1 MKHYHSFAPFVLC
14 LFLAMVTFVSPVSAA
29 DETYDLWDG
38 TTSAV
43 TAVGTTYTIHSAKEL
58 AWIAEQNDAEG
69 GFAGKTIVLDANIDL
84 NGSNRMRVWMP
95 IGSEAH
101 PFAGVFNGQHHL
113 LRGLGSINAEDGV
126 GLFGHVA
133 AAGVIKDLGI
143 SGGRIVAVGQRRV
156 GALAGVCAGQI
167 SGCWSM
173 AEIAMSGNVTGGL
186 IGEMKASGSLSDSY
200 CSCLIRN
207 AGDTVGVLI
216 GMNAGSLTRAYTTG
230 YAKNGC
236 AFVGASASGAS
247 YTRCYYDRKLYF
259 QEPGALSSGLIAIN
273 DTYEMFN
280 CLLGDSHWKTNN
292 MRYPELTGFVG
303 KDASSLSVAAVYV
316 DTICKKPVN
325 HANDLTVDL
334 LVDTVGGI
342 EWSTQEIQGS
352 EWINFNENHVT
363 VVRPCA
369 ETDVLTTAQL
379 RDEKKTV
386 YFRPRRVE
394 ELKVGIFA
402 GKQLKATVCWGGDKQ
417 ISKAVSVKLAEDGWG
432 EHHYMV
438 VRFGY
443 DGSGN
448 MYPIDTICTDATEN
462 NFLSWYNGEA
472 ILGDSVGDFVLR
484 AYVHDERCVPDWM
497 LCDGRVN
504 YTVLPE
510 FHAGKIPTQWD
521 TLYMSNGK
529 ARVTITEIEPASGG
543 DGKYSY
549 AWRLSA
555 NAASFIAK
563 TGADGNLSYD
573 MTAPATKK
581 TFYRYANDS
590 TGCGGMNS
598 EGVYTV
604 TIFEEFIAGAV
615 SALSKR
621 FYCSVEEA
629 QTKSI
634 SATPATGGS
643 GTYMYQWYIE
653 SGSTLTPIPGATDCN
668 LPLNKVSLVAGGD
681 YVFVRFAKDDTR
693 FTEWTRCDKQQVV
706 HVMQDLAPGAIETG
720 DRGHRCVD
728 PDATTIT
735 ITVNE
740 TTAATGESSMMQY
753 RWIRINGEEE
763 VTVGNT
769 ASLSYNWKIDDSN
782 SFIQYTYVRE
792 VKHGDCEWKRSA
804 GALTE
809 EYGIRDK
816 GEIRKTVCNSQMPFT
831 MHWKDSKG
839 NDKSH
844 TFAADGETWK
854 VTDDY
859 NAKGCPA
866 DTTITISVAERPLIS
881 TETEANFCQ
890 KENKIYIYFD
900 QTAGDADMFNILYSD
915 DFAKCMGREDTM
927 GYVSAP
933 GTIIIRNVPPIP
945 EGNHYLDVQVG
956 ISGGAYTLLDVECYS
971 PVTRVNIVA
980 SLGGYMHSKFSRVLY
995 VDNNPNNGEVPAPK
1009 LHFTAY
1015 QWYKN
1020 GVAVEGATDQYYQEN
1035 GNELKGVYYVR
1046 LTDDSGKT
1054 YRSCD
1059 KEMPDET
1066 AVTSTSL
1073 SPTIYPVPALAG
1085 EPVTLTC
1092 YRGEVEIYTCTGD
1105 VVQRAQCTE
1114 NAITL
1119 AAPNTTGIYYV
1130 RIIHEDGSMQ
1140 TEKLIVK

>member
-1 MKHYHSFAPFVLC
+1 MKNLHSVVRYALMLLLGLVVCVNSLY
-14 LFLAMVTFVSPVSAA
+14 SAN
-29 DETYDLWDG
+29 EVYDVWDG

-43 TAVGTTYTIHSAKEL
+43 TVVGTTYTIHSAEEL

-69 GFAGKTIVLDANIDL
+69 GFAGKTIVLAANIDL
-84 NGSNRMRVWMP
+84 NGSNRMRVWTP

-101 PFAGVFNGQHHL
+101 PFAGVLDGQHHL

-186 IGEMKASGSLSDSY
+186 IGELQAGGTLSDSY
-200 CSCLIRN
+200 CCCLIRN

-216 GMNAGSLTRAYTTG
+216 GKNAGSLTRAYTTG

-236 AFVGASASGAS
+236 AFVGASASSAA

-259 QEPGALSSGLIAIN
+259 QEPGVLSSGLVAIN

-280 CLLGDSHWKTNN
+280 CLNGDSHWQTNSK
-292 MRYPELTGFVG
+292 RYPELIGFVG
-303 KDASSLSVAAVYV
+303 TDASSLSVAAVFV
-316 DTICKKPVN
+316 DTVCKEPVN

-334 LVDTVGGI
+334 LVDTVGGV
-342 EWSTQEIQGS
+342 EWSTQEVQGK
-352 EWINFNENHVT
+352 EWINFTGNHVT
-363 VVRPCA
+363 VVRPCS
-369 ETDVLTTAQL
+369 ETDVLTTAQM

-394 ELKVGIFA
+394 ELKVGTFE
-402 GKQLKATVCWGGDKQ
+402 GKQKHATVCWDGDERL
-417 ISKAVSVKLAEDGWG
+417 SKGIEVKLAHDGWG

-448 MYPIDTICTDATEN
+448 LYPIDTIRTDVAEN
-462 NFLSWYNGEA
+462 SFLAWYNGES
-472 ILGDSVGDFVLR
+472 IHGDSVGDFVLR

-497 LCDGRVN
+497 VCDGKYN

-510 FHAGKIPTQWD
+510 FLPGKIPTQWD

-529 ARVTITEIEPASGG
+529 AIVTIPEIEPASGG

-549 AWRLSA
+549 SWRLSA
-555 NAASFIAK
+555 NAATFIAK
-563 TGADGNLSYD
+563 TGADGNLSYA
-573 MTAPATKK
+573 MTTPANRK

-598 EGVYTV
+598 DGVYTV
-604 TIFEEFIAGAV
+604 TIFEEFNAGAV
-615 SALSKR
+615 NALSKR

-629 QTKSI
+629 QSKTI
-634 SATPATGGS
+634 SATPAAGGS
-643 GTYMYQWYIE
+643 GKYLYQWYIE
-653 SGSTLTPIPGATDCN
+653 LGGTLTPISGATDCN

-681 YVFVRFAKDDTR
+681 YVFVRFAMDDTR
-693 FTEWTRCDKQQVV
+693 FTDWTRCDKQQAV

-720 DRGHRCVD
+720 DRGRRCVD

-735 ITVNE
+735 ITVDE
-740 TTAATGESSMMQY
+740 TTAATGESSMQY
-753 RWIRINGEEE
+753 RWLRINSEEE
-763 VTVGNT
+763 TVVGTT
-769 ASLSYNWKIDDSN
+769 ASLSYDWTIDESN

-792 VKHGDCEWKRSA
+792 VKHGDCEWQRSA
-804 GALTE
+804 GAVTE

-816 GEIRKTVCNSQMPFT
+816 GEIKKTVCESQMPYT
-831 MHWKDSKG
+831 MLWKDSKG
-839 NDKSH
+839 NESTHK
-844 TFAADGETWK
+844 FFADGETWT
-854 VTDDY
+854 VTDEY

-866 DTTITISVAERPLIS
+866 DTTITISVAEQPLIS
-881 TETEANFCQ
+881 TEKEANFCQ
-890 KENKIYIYFD
+890 EKNQITIYFD
-900 QTAGDADMFNILYSD
+900 QTAGAADMFYIKYSD
-915 DFAKCMGREDTM
+915 DFAKCMGRTDTI
-927 GYVSAP
+927 GKVSGP
-933 GTIIIRNVPPIP
+933 GTIIIDNVPPIP
-945 EGNHYLDVQVG
+945 DGNHYLDVRVG
-956 ISGGAYTLLDVECYS
+956 ITGGAYSLLDVECYS
-971 PVTRVNIVA
+971 PVTRVNLA
-980 SLGGYMHSKFSRVLY
+980 FSLYGYVHAKFSRVLF

-1020 GVAVEGATDQYYQEN
+1020 GVALEGATGQYYQEN

-1046 LTDDSGKT
+1046 LTDDLGKT

-1059 KEMPDET
+1059 IKMPDET
-1066 AVTSTSL
+1066 VTSSAAP
-1073 SPTIYPVPALAG
+1073 PTIYPVPVSAG
-1085 EPVTLTC
+1085 APVTVTG
-1092 YRGEVEIYTCTGD
+1092 YSGKVEICTCTGETVISADCPTED
-1105 VVQRAQCTE
+1105 V
-1114 NAITL
+1114 TL
-1119 AAPNTTGIYYV
+1119 EAPRITGIYYV